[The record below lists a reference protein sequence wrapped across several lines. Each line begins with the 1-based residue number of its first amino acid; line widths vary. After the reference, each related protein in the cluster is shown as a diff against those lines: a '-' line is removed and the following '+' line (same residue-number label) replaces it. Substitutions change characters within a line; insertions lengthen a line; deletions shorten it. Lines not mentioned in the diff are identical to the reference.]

1 MKIVIINCHWDNRG
15 DEAAIRAMIDELR
28 VKYPSADIYVQ
39 RALGEFGSFPE
50 NEHVKVLPPFPIG
63 GKKRRIQEQISIETK
78 GKINLTSGA
87 KAF

>member
-50 NEHVKVLPPFPIG
+50 NEHVKVLLHLPAPLYFAIKEDPHSEIF
-63 GKKRRIQEQISIETK
+63 
-78 GKINLTSGA
+78 L
-87 KAF
+87 